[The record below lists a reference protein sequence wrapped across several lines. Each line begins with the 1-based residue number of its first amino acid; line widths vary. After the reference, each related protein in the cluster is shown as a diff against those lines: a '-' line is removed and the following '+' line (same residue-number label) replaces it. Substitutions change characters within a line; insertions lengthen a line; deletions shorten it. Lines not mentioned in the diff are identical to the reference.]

1 MIARTPTTAPAATL
15 ALLIGLGSGVVV
27 ITLASVVAAAAGV
40 VLDGPK
46 LDELFVFDAL
56 EDDDASESMSG
67 FGSSPVMYTEK
78 YSPNRLPQVSV
89 AKPPHGCLH
98 LASSTLNA
106 SLGNFC
112 PQ

>member
-46 LDELFVFDAL
+46 
-56 EDDDASESMSG
+56 
-67 FGSSPVMYTEK
+67 
-78 YSPNRLPQVSV
+78 RL
-89 AKPPHGCLH
+89 
-98 LASSTLNA
+98 STMHKT
-106 SLGNFC
+106 SHE
-112 PQ
+112 